1 MAVLSI
7 SMLGPLTVT
16 RDGAPLRSF
25 KYNKARAL
33 LAYLAVENGRAHPR
47 AELCALLWPELTEYA
62 ARRNLTQVLS
72 SLRDMLADDDG
83 AARLVTDVESVR
95 LNEDLPLVVDVGR
108 FDQLLSESERH
119 GHRSWQTCGACAE
132 RLDQAMSLYR
142 GDFLSQVS
150 VADSAPFEEWAVLWR
165 ERLRQRAFSALE
177 RLASRAEWLEDYRDA
192 AALAGRMVD
201 LDTLREASH
210 RERMRLLALDG
221 QWAAAEAQFE
231 QARRYLA
238 SELDVEPADE
248 TTDLFERVRAR
259 DRGSLLRFEPP
270 PFRCPIPPGALI
282 GRNADL
288 EAVRRALRSDDLRAL
303 TLIGTPGLGK
313 TRLALEAA
321 RSLRFDFE
329 DGVTFV
335 DLVPVT
341 DPGLVPAAVADALG
355 LKEQAGKTPG
365 ETALAHLRA
374 RHALLVLDN
383 CEHVLDAAGWVGEV
397 LAACPAVKV
406 LATSRAPLRIRGE
419 HQHGLSPLEPAEAT
433 QLFVERAQAVSAGFA
448 LNAANAGII
457 SDICRRVDAL
467 PLAIELVAVRTR
479 SLAPTTLLQQLQF
492 RLPALESGPRD
503 VPERHRTL
511 RAAIGWSY
519 DLLDVE
525 AQRLFAHLGLLAGGG
540 SFEAAQALIDEA
552 VPLEALEALVD
563 ASLVRTEE
571 VDGETRLTLLETI
584 REFAL
589 ERLRDAGALPE
600 AQQRHAAYFLALAE
614 GADRVLR
621 ETHSRAWLDRLARE
635 HDNLRAALSWSAEH
649 QPEWLIRFAKALNR
663 FWEIRGMLA
672 EGRQWT
678 AQALGHV
685 PESDLALRAE
695 LLEGAGVLAWRQGD
709 YPVARECYTRSL
721 ELYRALGD
729 ERAAGHALRG
739 LGVVIGEQGEAQTA
753 RSLLE
758 ESLAIARDNGN
769 LRGAAASALNLGLLE
784 AYQGNVD
791 RARELYMES
800 LATGR
805 EIGDSILLGNLYLN
819 LGLLTEDDGDLERA
833 RSLMQESLA
842 TFRSIDYPIGIAL
855 VLLNLGNT
863 AVDQAN
869 LTEAQA
875 YFQESLAL
883 FRGLGDLATASYP
896 LFGLGK
902 VALARGDTIGARR
915 LYTESLKLRQETGE
929 LRPIPR
935 NLNGL
940 GEIDRVE
947 GRPERAARLFGAA
960 EAMRE
965 TLGTPIMPVYATSHE
980 REVSALRV
988 ALGEVRFV
996 EEWQAGRA
1004 MSLDQMVT
1012 QALIDALLRA

>member
-16 RDGAPLRSF
+16 RDGAPLRPF

-62 ARRNLTQVLS
+62 ARRNLTQVLT
-72 SLRDMLADDDG
+72 SLRDMLADGEG
-83 AARLVTDVESVR
+83 ANWLVTDVESVR
-95 LNEDLPLVVDVGR
+95 LNEDLQLDVDVGR
-108 FDQLLSESERH
+108 FDQLLSDSERH
-119 GHRSWQTCGACAE
+119 VHRSWQTCGACAE
-132 RLDQAMSLYR
+132 RLDEAMALYR

-177 RLASRAEWLEDYRDA
+177 RLAGRAEWLADHRA
-192 AALAGRMVD
+192 AAAYAGRMVD
-201 LDTLREASH
+201 LDNLREASH

-231 QARRYLA
+231 QVRRYLA
-238 SELDVEPADE
+238 NELDVEPAEE
-248 TTDLFERVRAR
+248 TTDLFERIRAR
-259 DRGSLLRFEPP
+259 DRGGLLRFEPP

-282 GRNADL
+282 GRAADL
-288 EAVRRALRSDDLRAL
+288 EVVRRAVRSDDLRAL
-303 TLIGTPGLGK
+303 TLTGTPGLGK

-321 RSLRFDFE
+321 RGLRFDFE
-329 DGVTFV
+329 DGVAFV
-335 DLVPVT
+335 DLVPVV
-341 DPGLVPAAVADALG
+341 DAAMVPAAVAEALG
-355 LKEQAGKTPG
+355 LKEQAGKTPA
-365 ETALAHLRA
+365 ETVVAHLRT
-374 RHALLVLDN
+374 RHSLLVLDN
-383 CEHVLDAAGWVGEV
+383 CEHVLDAAGWIGEV

-433 QLFVERAQAVSAGFA
+433 QLFVERAQAVAAGFA
-448 LNAANAGII
+448 LTDANVGII
-457 SDICRRVDAL
+457 SEICRRVDAL

-479 SLAPTTLLQQLQF
+479 SLSPAALLQQLQY

-519 DLLDVE
+519 DLLDIE
-525 AQRLFAHLGLLAGGG
+525 AQRLFAHLGLLAGEG
-540 SFEAAQALIDEA
+540 SLEAAQALVDAE
-552 VPLEALEALVD
+552 VPIGALEALVE

-589 ERLRDAGALPE
+589 ERLRDADALPD
-600 AQQRHAAYFLALAE
+600 AQRRHAGYYLSVAE
-614 GADRVLR
+614 RADHVLR
-621 ETHSRAWLDRLARE
+621 EGHSRTWLDRLARD
-635 HDNLRAALSWSAEH
+635 HDNLRAALSWSAQH
-649 QPEWLIRFAKALNR
+649 QPDWLIRFARALYR
-663 FWEIRGMLA
+663 FWEMRGILT

-678 AQALGHV
+678 ARAIGCLREDEKALQ
-685 PESDLALRAE
+685 AE
-695 LLEGAGVLAWRQGD
+695 LLDAAGGLAWRQGD
-709 YPVARECYTRSL
+709 YPTARDTLSRAL
-721 ELYRALGD
+721 ALYRELKD
-729 ERAAGHALRG
+729 ERAVGHVLRG
-739 LGVVIGEQGEAQTA
+739 LGVVIGEQGDAQA
-753 RSLLE
+753 SRALLE
-758 ESLAIARDNGN
+758 ESLGIARATGN

-805 EIGDSILLGNLYLN
+805 EIGDSILLGNLNLN

-842 TFRSIDYPIGIAL
+842 TFRSIDYPIGISL
-855 VLLNLGNT
+855 VLLNLGNS
-863 AVDQAN
+863 AVDQGDLAG
-869 LTEAQA
+869 AQA
-875 YFQESLAL
+875 HFQESLEL
-883 FRGLGDLATASYP
+883 LRGLGDLATASYP

-902 VALARGDTIGARR
+902 VALARGDTLGARR
-915 LYTESLKLRQETGE
+915 LYAESLKLRHETGE

-960 EAMRE
+960 EALRE
-965 TLGTPIMPVYATSHE
+965 SLGTPIMPGYAPLHE
-980 REVSALRV
+980 REVSALRLT
-988 ALGEVRFV
+988 LGEARLA
-996 EEWQAGRA
+996 EEWQAGR
-1004 MSLDQMVT
+1004 SLSQDQMVT
-1012 QALIDALLRA
+1012 LALGEAL